1 MVRAMKIP
9 GFRFS
14 AVAAGIKKHGGPDLA
29 LLAADEPV
37 PTAGMFTRNIIRA
50 APVQITERRVQAGHL
65 RAILVNSGNANA
77 FTGAAGTMA
86 AERSSAALAEAL
98 GCPEAEI
105 GLCSTGVIGQVLPA
119 EKIVAKAKDLVAGLD
134 EDGMTVFAD
143 AILTTDRF
151 RKTSELKLGTS
162 DKPVHF
168 AGICKGAG
176 MIHPDLGGAGKLP
189 RAADAPHATMLAFI
203 VTDAVAS
210 KELLTVCLERAV
222 SATFNAV
229 SVDGDTSTNDTVLVM
244 ASGRSGVSLCED
256 ELTDAL
262 TRIARPL
269 ARAMVEDGEGAEH
282 LVDITVRGLKTND
295 ECRTVARTIATSPLV
310 KTALAGKDA
319 NWGRLVAAAGRS
331 GVDFDA
337 AAIEVRVGGI
347 VLYQDG
353 APRPENDAAANEK
366 MREASYEIELRL
378 GPGSGS
384 FTYTTCDLGHKYIDV
399 NAGYRS

>member
-50 APVQITERRVQAGHL
+50 APVQITERRVQAGFL
-65 RAILVNSGNANA
+65 RAVLVNSGNANA

-86 AERSSAALAEAL
+86 AERSSLALAEAL
-98 GCPEAEI
+98 GCPEGEI

-119 EKIVAKAKDLVAGLD
+119 EKIVAQAKNLVSGLD
-134 EDGMTVFAD
+134 EDGMAVFAD

-151 RKTSELKLGTS
+151 RKTAELTLGG
-162 DKPVHF
+162 DHQPLHF
-168 AGICKGAG
+168 AGVCKGAG

-203 VTDAVAS
+203 VTDVVAS
-210 KELLTVCLERAV
+210 KELLTLCLERAV

-244 ASGRSGVSLCED
+244 ASGRSGITLGED

-282 LVDITVRGLKTND
+282 LVDITVQGLRTND

-331 GVDFDA
+331 GIDFDA

-353 APRPENDAAANEK
+353 APRPENDAAANQR
-366 MREASYEIELRL
+366 MRESSYEIELRL
-378 GPGSGS
+378 GSGSGS